1 MKGYFTLFLI
11 TFSLSSIAQIGDKSL
26 RKKNYQLW
34 YNSPAPN
41 RGPNKNIEVSGHG
54 TPWDADWENW
64 SLPIGNGYLGANVF
78 GRTDTERIQ
87 LTENSLSN
95 KGLYGIGSLTNF
107 AELYID
113 FNHSNPINYKRSLSL
128 NDAIS
133 YVKYEDN
140 NVNYSREYFASYLD
154 KVLVIKLKANVAG
167 KISFTLHPSI
177 PYLKNSDTT
186 TLKDDGRTGIVSAKG
201 NLITLYGN
209 MQYYNINYEGQ
220 FKVINYGG
228 TLISENDSE
237 GNHGKIMVNKADS
250 AIILVALGTNYQL
263 KSTVFTEP
271 VSTKKLADFE
281 DPHQRISEIIR
292 KASTKTYQQLKHN
305 HVQDYQKFF
314 SRVDLDFGTKES
326 LLPTDQLLANYKANK
341 IDHYLEEL
349 YFQYG
354 RYLLIASSRTGTLP
368 SNLQGV
374 WNQYDIAPWTSG
386 YWHNV
391 NVQMNYWPVFN
402 TNLAELFTSYADYNK
417 AFRNAATKNADN
429 YVKQLNPKAYTA
441 GIATNGWAIGTGASP
456 YAIHSPGSHSGPG
469 TGGFTAKLFWDQFD
483 FTQDLSALKST
494 DYPTML
500 GMATFLSKVVKEK
513 DGLLLADPS
522 ASPEQK
528 VNNKNYETI
537 GCAFD
542 QQMIYENHVDV
553 LKAAKLLS
561 SNDATIAT
569 LKSQLNKLDPIQV
582 GWSGQIKEYREE
594 KKYGDIGEYHHRH
607 ISQLVGLYPGTIINS
622 STPAWIDAAKV
633 TLNERGDVSKGWSM
647 AHRMNLWARV
657 KDGNRAFK
665 LYQDLLQQGTYDN
678 LWDAH
683 PPFQI
688 DGNFGGTAGVAEML
702 LQSHQGYIE
711 PLAALPLSWA
721 NGSYKGLIAR
731 GNFEVDAGW
740 ENGSATSFSIKSR
753 AGQVCKI
760 YYPNINRAILK
771 DQFGKLV
778 PYQKLGENLISFN
791 TKKGQFFRVSS
802 IPKFKKIAPPKN
814 LTIKE
819 KEDIA
824 LDWEISIEAKTYSI
838 YIALDHSP
846 IYKLL
851 ADKVTSASFI
861 FKSEALNNA
870 ERGTLKVVAVDKNN
884 QESEGALAYWI
895 NKSIK

>member
-1 MKGYFTLFLI
+1 MKRYFTLFLI
-11 TFSLSSIAQIGDKSL
+11 VTALSSIAQIRTNNL
-26 RKKNYQLW
+26 PKKKYQLW

-54 TPWDADWENW
+54 TPWDEDWENW
-64 SLPIGNGYLGANVF
+64 SLPIGNGYLGASVF
-78 GRTDTERIQ
+78 GRTDTERVQ

-107 AELYID
+107 AELYLD
-113 FNHSNPINYKRSLSL
+113 FNHSNPTNYKRSLSL
-128 NDAIS
+128 NNAIS
-133 YVKYEDN
+133 YVNYDFDN
-140 NVNYSREYFASYLD
+140 VHYSREYFASYPD
-154 KVLVIKLKANVAG
+154 KVLVIKLKANIANKV
-167 KISFTLHPSI
+167 SFTLHSCI
-177 PYLKNSDTT
+177 PYLRSSDSTA
-186 TLKDDGRTGIVSAKG
+186 LKDNGRTGIVSAKG
-201 NLITLYGN
+201 NLITLSGN
-209 MQYYNINYEGQ
+209 MQYYDIDYEGQ
-220 FKVINYGG
+220 FKVIHYGG
-228 TLISENDSE
+228 TLKSENDSN
-237 GNHGKIMVNKADS
+237 GDHGKITVNKADS
-250 AIILVALGTNYQL
+250 VMIIVALGTNYQM
-263 KSTVFTEP
+263 KSSVFTEP
-271 VSTKKLADFE
+271 NPSKKLVGFE
-281 DPHQRISEIIR
+281 HPHQRVSEIINN
-292 KASTKTYQQLKHN
+292 ASKKTYQQLVQN
-305 HVQDYQKFF
+305 HLHDYKKFF
-314 SRVDLDFGTKES
+314 SRADIDFGAVES
-326 LLPTDQLLANYKANK
+326 ILPTDQLLANYKAK
-341 IDHYLEEL
+341 KVDHYLEEL

-354 RYLLIASSRTGTLP
+354 RYLLISSSRTGTLP
-368 SNLQGV
+368 SNLQGI
-374 WNQYDIAPWTSG
+374 WNQYDVAPWTSG

-402 TNLAELFTSYADYNK
+402 TNLAELFTSYVDYNK
-417 AFRNAATKNADN
+417 AFRNAATRNADN

-469 TGGFTAKLFWDQFD
+469 TGGFTAKLFWDQFE
-483 FTQDLSALKST
+483 FTQDLSALKSS
-494 DYPTML
+494 DYPAML
-500 GMATFLSKVVKEK
+500 GMANFLSKVVKEK
-513 DGLLLADPS
+513 DGLLLTNPS

-528 VNNKNYETI
+528 VNDQNYETI

-542 QQMIYENHVDV
+542 QEMIYENHADV
-553 LKAAKLLS
+553 LKAAKLL
-561 SNDATIAT
+561 NNNNEAVEKI
-569 LKSQLNKLDPIQV
+569 KYQLDKLDPIQV

-607 ISQLVGLYPGTIINS
+607 ISQLVGLYPGTIINAN
-622 STPAWIDAAKV
+622 TPAWLDAAKV

-657 KDGNRAFK
+657 KDGDRAYK

-711 PLAALPLSWA
+711 PLAALPLSWPK
-721 NGSYKGLIAR
+721 GSYKGLVAR
-731 GNFEVDAGW
+731 GNFEFDVAW
-740 ENGSATSFSIKSR
+740 ENGSATSFNIKSR

-760 YYPNINRAILK
+760 YYPNITRAILK
-771 DQFGKLV
+771 DHFGKPV
-778 PYQKLGENLISFN
+778 PYQKFGENLISFN
-791 TKKGQFFRVSS
+791 TKKGQFFKVSS
-802 IPKFKKIAPPKN
+802 IPKFKKIVPPKN
-814 LTIKE
+814 LIIKE

-824 LDWEISIEAKTYSI
+824 LSWEISNEAKTYSI

-846 IYKLL
+846 IYKLI
-851 ADKVTSASFI
+851 ADKLTIASFN